1 MKIRSILILLIFSAG
16 FQLKSDEIVLPTIGD
31 TLSGIVSTQQEYR
44 MGQSWLKAFRSQVRE
59 FNDPLIKSY
68 LENLLYNLATYSEL
82 DNPKLEIILIPNN
95 TINAFAVPGG
105 IIGVHTG
112 LFGYAETEDQF
123 ASVMAHELAHLSQ
136 RHFARRIENNKDNS
150 IAGLAGLLAGLV
162 LASTLGGDAAMAAMT
177 AGQAFAAENRLR
189 YSRANEKEADRI
201 GLKTMKKANRDP
213 RASTQMFEIML
224 KKLRQYGD
232 RPPEFLLTHP
242 VTEKRLADAK
252 SRTINE
258 PRKFYESSLTYHFI
272 RARVKA
278 LTSNNLKDLKVEFTN
293 DITKGY
299 NTELAAQYGL
309 ALILSKKNEHEEA
322 RRVMNEL
329 LTSQPDQILLTYSDI
344 ELDINATLM
353 SRAFKKI
360 DNALSRNPDN
370 TALLSLRADAF
381 WKNKEFQKSAGDY
394 RKLVSQNPSV
404 PHYWYQ
410 LAEVEGL
417 AGNIRDVHT
426 ARAEYFILIGSYEKA
441 EEHLAIA
448 RRLSSGD
455 FKKNATIAQRINE
468 LKSMQADA
476 EKI

>member
-1 MKIRSILILLIFSAG
+1 
-16 FQLKSDEIVLPTIGD
+16 
-31 TLSGIVSTQQEYR
+31 
-44 MGQSWLKAFRSQVRE
+44 
-59 FNDPLIKSY
+59 
-68 LENLLYNLATYSEL
+68 
-82 DNPKLEIILIPNN
+82 
-95 TINAFAVPGG
+95 
-105 IIGVHTG
+105 
-112 LFGYAETEDQF
+112 
-123 ASVMAHELAHLSQ
+123 
-136 RHFARRIENNKDNS
+136 
-150 IAGLAGLLAGLV
+150 
-162 LASTLGGDAAMAAMT
+162 
-177 AGQAFAAENRLR
+177 
-189 YSRANEKEADRI
+189 
-201 GLKTMKKANRDP
+201 
-213 RASTQMFEIML
+213 
-224 KKLRQYGD
+224 
-232 RPPEFLLTHP
+232 
-242 VTEKRLADAK
+242 
-252 SRTINE
+252 
-258 PRKFYESSLTYHFI
+258 
-272 RARVKA
+272 
-278 LTSNNLKDLKVEFTN
+278 
-293 DITKGY
+293 
-299 NTELAAQYGL
+299 
-309 ALILSKKNEHEEA
+309 
-322 RRVMNEL
+322 MNEL

-441 EEHLAIA
+441 EDHLAIA